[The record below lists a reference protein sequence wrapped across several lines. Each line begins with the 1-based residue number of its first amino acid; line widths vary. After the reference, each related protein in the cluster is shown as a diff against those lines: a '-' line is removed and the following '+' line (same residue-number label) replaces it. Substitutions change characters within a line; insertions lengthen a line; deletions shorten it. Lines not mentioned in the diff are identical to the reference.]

1 MRFIHI
7 ADVHLGAH
15 PDAGET
21 YSERRPR
28 ELWDSFS
35 RIIALCEKEKADVLL
50 IAGDLFHRQ
59 PLLRELKEVNYLF
72 STLLHT
78 QVVFIAGNHDYI
90 KRDSYYRTFDWNH
103 NVHFLQE
110 AEMGCAVLAQLDL
123 AVYGFS
129 YHAREIREEK
139 YHIKAP
145 GKYRYEI
152 LLAHGGDERHVPVK
166 RETLETSGFDYIAMG
181 HIHKPQV
188 LVENLAV
195 HAGALEPVD
204 KNDTGQHGYIRGEIT
219 ERGTFTEFIPAAV
232 REYIHLALRIN
243 ESMTNGSLK
252 DYISDVIEKRGVDNM
267 YKFILRGL
275 RDPAVEFDTGH
286 MDTYGNILE
295 IVDETQ
301 PAYDYQ
307 SLYEDNKNNLIGRYI
322 EEFEGCGEGSI
333 EYQALQEGV
342 QALLDSRL

>member
-7 ADVHLGAH
+7 ADVHLGAR
-15 PDAGET
+15 PDAGKA
-21 YSERRPR
+21 YSEGRPR

-35 RIIALCEKEKADVLL
+35 RIIVLCEKEQADVLL

-72 STLLHT
+72 STLSYT

-90 KRDSYYRTFDWNH
+90 KRDSYYRTFDWNP
-103 NVHFLQE
+103 NVHFLQGT
-110 AEMGCAVLAQLDL
+110 EMGCAVLVQLDL

-129 YHAREIREEK
+129 YHAREMREEK

-152 LLAHGGDERHVPVK
+152 LLAHGGDERHIPVK
-166 RETLETSGFDYIAMG
+166 RDALEVSGFDYIAMG

-188 LVENLAV
+188 LAENLAIY
-195 HAGALEPVD
+195 AGALEPVD
-204 KNDTGQHGYIRGEIT
+204 KNDTGQHGYVRGEIT
-219 ERGTFTEFIPAAV
+219 ERGTFTEFIPFAA

-295 IVDETQ
+295 IVDETR

-307 SLYEDNKNNLIGRYI
+307 SLYEENKNNLIGRYI
-322 EEFEGCGEGSI
+322 EEFEGCGEDSV

>member
-7 ADVHLGAH
+7 ADVHLGAR
-15 PDAGET
+15 PDAGEV
-21 YSERRPR
+21 YSEGRPR

-35 RIIALCEKEKADVLL
+35 RMISLCEKEQADVLL

-72 STLLHT
+72 STLSHT

-90 KRDSYYRTFDWNH
+90 KRDSYYRTFVWNH
-103 NVHFLQE
+103 NVHFLRG
-110 AEMGCAVLAQLDL
+110 AEMRCAVLEELDL

-129 YHAREIREEK
+129 YHTREIREEK

-145 GKYRYEI
+145 GKYRYEV
-152 LLAHGGDERHVPVK
+152 LLAHGGDEWHVPLK
-166 RETLETSGFDYIAMG
+166 REALEASGFDYIAMG

-188 LVENLAV
+188 LVENFAV
-195 HAGALEPVD
+195 YAGALEPVD
-204 KNDTGQHGYIRGEIT
+204 KNDTGEHGYVRGEIT
-219 ERGTFTEFIPAAV
+219 EMGTFTEFIPCSV
-232 REYIHLALRIN
+232 REYIHLALRTN
-243 ESMTNGSLK
+243 EFMTNGSLK
-252 DYISDVIEKRGVDNM
+252 DYIRDVIEKRGVDNI
-267 YKFILRGL
+267 YKFILRGF
-275 RDPAVEFDTGH
+275 RDPAVGFDIGH
-286 MDTYGNILE
+286 MNTYGNILE
-295 IVDETQ
+295 IVDETR

-307 SLYEDNKNNLIGRYI
+307 SLYEENKNNLIGRYI
-322 EEFEGCGEGSI
+322 EEFEGCGEDTI